1 MRTRTTVMM
10 SAAAA
15 AVLWSAASMTG
26 DADRQEPATLTGCL
40 RTGSAATVYIL
51 RGATAPAAEVPDA
64 GAQQMPR
71 DYLLVA
77 IPGNV
82 DVAGNVNKRVA
93 ITGPVSRDAGPVPEG
108 ANAAERALRRVSVQ
122 GLRVV
127 ADNCGQ

>member
-1 MRTRTTVMM
+1 MM

-15 AVLWSAASMTG
+15 AVVLWSAASMLG
-26 DADRQEPATLTGCL
+26 DDGRQEPVTLTGCL

-51 RGATAPAAEVPDA
+51 RGATAPAVEAPDA
-64 GAQQMPR
+64 DGQEMPR

-108 ANAAERALRRVSVQ
+108 ANAAERALRRLSVQ

-127 ADNCGQ
+127 ADSCGQ